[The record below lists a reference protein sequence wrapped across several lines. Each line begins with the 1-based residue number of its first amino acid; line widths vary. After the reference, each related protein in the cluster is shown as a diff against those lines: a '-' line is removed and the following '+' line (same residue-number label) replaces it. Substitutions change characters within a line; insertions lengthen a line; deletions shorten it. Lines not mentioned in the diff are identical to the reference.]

1 MRKYLLLLVLPLFFA
16 CKSKALVATEKA
28 EKTLS
33 ADKIIKNHYL
43 NDKIDFSTAYIKA
56 NVNYKDHRQSQSVT
70 AEIKI
75 KKDEMIL
82 VSIRFLGITVAKALI
97 SPDRVQYYEKP
108 NSKYFDG
115 DYSTLSKWLG
125 TELNYQKIQN
135 MLLGQPLDNLRD
147 FKYNSSIFEDM
158 YALESVNK
166 STVKQGYYFEAAQF
180 LLKMQTLA
188 DESQGKS
195 LTVFYQEHSEFPQG
209 TLPKRFTIEAV
220 QEKGTST
227 IGIDYKSIS
236 FNEDFSFPYS
246 APSSFERINID

>member
-28 EKTLS
+28 EKNLS
-33 ADKIIKNHYL
+33 AEKIIKNHYA

-56 NVNYKDHRQSQSVT
+56 NVSYKDNKQSQSVT

-75 KKDEMIL
+75 KKDEIIL

-97 SPDRVQYYEKP
+97 TPDRVQYYEKP
-108 NSKYFDG
+108 NSTYFDG

-125 TELNYQKIQN
+125 TDLNYQKIQN
-135 MLLGQPLDNLRD
+135 LLLGQPLDNLRD
-147 FKYNSSIFEDM
+147 YKYSSSIVDGL
-158 YALESVNK
+158 YKLESVNK
-166 STVKQGYYFEAAQF
+166 STIQQSYHFEAGQF
-180 LLKMQTLA
+180 LLLMQTLTNS
-188 DESQGKS
+188 SQGKKLAVS
-195 LTVFYQEHSEFPQG
+195 YQEHSAFEQG
-209 TLPKRFTIEAV
+209 TLPKRFSIEAI
-220 QEKGTST
+220 QEKGTSF
-227 IGIDYKSIS
+227 IGIDYKSVT

>member
-1 MRKYLLLLVLPLFFA
+1 MRKFVLLLILPLFFA

-33 ADKIIKNHYL
+33 AEKIIKNHYD

-56 NVNYKDHRQSQSVT
+56 NVSYKDNKQSQSVT

-97 SPDRVQYYEKP
+97 TPDRVQYYEKP
-108 NSKYFDG
+108 NSTYFDG

-125 TELNYQKIQN
+125 TDLNYQKIQN
-135 MLLGQPLDNLRD
+135 LLLGQPLDNLRD
-147 FKYNSSIFEDM
+147 FKYSSSIFEDL
-158 YALESVNK
+158 YALASVNK

-180 LLKMQTLA
+180 LLKMQTLTE
-188 DESQGKS
+188 ESQGKS
-195 LTVFYQEHSEFPQG
+195 LTVFYQEHSDFAQG
-209 TLPKRFTIEAV
+209 TLPKRFSIEAS
-220 QEKGTST
+220 QKKGTSF
-227 IGIDYKSIS
+227 IGVDYKSVT
-236 FNEDFSFPYS
+236 FNEEFSFPYS
-246 APSSFERINID
+246 APSGYERVNID